1 MAAFTPLSL
10 TDAESIFAAHGLGTP
25 TTVEPIA
32 AGSVNSNYFV
42 KSNTSYFVRLY
53 EEQDAAG
60 VAYEWALLEQLS
72 RAGVPMPKR
81 ALGPGPGALRVSGRS
96 VAVFERVAGE
106 MRCQKSV
113 QPTHLDQ
120 LGGALARAHL
130 ATRGFGWRR
139 ESRFRPTSL
148 VPRLD
153 ALNPEEVGVS
163 STLLSRIRDLLHEP
177 LPSNVPRGPI
187 HGDLFR
193 DNVLWNKDDT
203 LSALLDWESAAEGAF
218 VADLAVVFL
227 SWCMGDELDWALGRA
242 LVGGY
247 EEVRPLCQMEKQAFF
262 QYAISMSARF
272 ALTRITDFHLRRD
285 ALRQSGSLIK
295 DYQRFVQR
303 LDQLQSLGPEEVLRR
318 LA

>member
-10 TDAESIFAAHGLGTP
+10 EDAERIFVAHGLGSP
-25 TTVEPIA
+25 TAVAPIA

-42 KSNTSYFVRLY
+42 TGSESFFVRLY
-53 EEQDAAG
+53 EEQDASG

-72 RAGVPMPKR
+72 TGGVPMPR
-81 ALGPGPGALRVSGRS
+81 RVEGPGPGELRVAGRS
-96 VAVFERVAGE
+96 VAVFERVAGD

-113 QPTHLDQ
+113 QPSHLEA
-120 LGGALARAHL
+120 LGGALGRAHL
-130 ATRGFGWRR
+130 ATSGFGWRR

-148 VPRLD
+148 LPRLD
-153 ALNPEEVGVS
+153 ALDPGKAGVS
-163 STLLSRIRDLLHEP
+163 AALLRRIRAQLCEP
-177 LPSNVPRGPI
+177 VPSNVPRGPI

-193 DNVLWNKDDT
+193 DNVLWNEDET

-247 EEVRPLCQMEKQAFF
+247 ELERPLSSGEKRAFF
-262 QYAISMSARF
+262 QYAMSMSARF
-272 ALTRITDFHLRRD
+272 ALTRITDFHLRRE
-285 ALRQSGSLIK
+285 ALERSGSLIK

-303 LDQLQSLGPEEVLRR
+303 LDKLQSLGPEEVLRR